1 VGTFQF
7 YIKTKRDKNMARPGG
22 NPELKK
28 YQFSSEGEPNN
39 AQLHIWITKS
49 LLTRLNNKFGA
60 NRNKWIRETLIKT
73 LDEIDK
79 NPDKEDSYPDN
90 NPN

>member
-28 YQFSSEGEPNN
+28 YQFSCEGEPNN

-60 NRNKWIRETLIKT
+60 NRNKWI
-73 LDEIDK
+73 DK
-79 NPDKEDSYPDN
+79 NPNKEDSYPDN
-90 NPN
+90 NPS